1 MSMSKIISS
10 RRRALGL
17 TQEQLAARLGV
28 TAPAVNKWEKGNN
41 CPDIML
47 LPPLARLLEIDMNE
61 LFCFHQD
68 LSEQEISRMVR
79 EVADISTQK
88 DLSTAF
94 KFAEKMLRQYPN
106 CEALCYHLAVCLNG
120 AMVLSPANSAD
131 LPGFEEKILK
141 WYERL
146 TRAEDAQIRNQA
158 LFMLAGRY
166 LQKQDCA
173 NAQRM
178 LEQLPEPS
186 TMDKTLLE
194 AELHIQRGELL
205 EAGALL
211 ANAVQ
216 TGINQVQ
223 NHLLKLAELEIKA
236 GNDAY
241 ADQLSE
247 ISRSAAQ
254 LFEQWNYNAS
264 LVPLTLAIERKDATR
279 ALPLLN
285 ELLESTQEYQ
295 HPQNT
300 ALYHYIAKDKPC
312 SLWRMLNPLIHD
324 LETNPG
330 YDFLRE
336 NPEFQDL
343 LVKYRTIVASNQ
355 SNVASVQA

>member
-17 TQEQLAARLGV
+17 TQEQLAVRLGV
-28 TAPAVNKWEKGNN
+28 TAPAVNKWEKGYNF
-41 CPDIML
+41 PDVML
-47 LPPLARLLEIDMNE
+47 LPPLARLLEIDMND

-68 LSEQEISRMVR
+68 LSEQEIAHMVG
-79 EVADISTQK
+79 EVAEISAQR
-88 DLSTAF
+88 DLCAAF
-94 KFAEKMLRQYPN
+94 ASAEKMLRQYPN

-120 AMVLSPANSAD
+120 AIVLSPADSANRPD
-131 LPGFEEKILK
+131 FEEKILQ

-146 TRAEDAQIRNQA
+146 TCAEDAQIRSQA

-166 LQKQDCA
+166 LQKQDCT

-178 LEQLPEPS
+178 LEQLPEPC
-186 TMDKTLLE
+186 TMNKTLLE
-194 AELHIQRGELL
+194 AELYIQQGKFQ

-216 TGINQVQ
+216 TGISQVQ
-223 NHLLKLAELEIKA
+223 SHLLKLAELEIKA

-247 ISRSAAQ
+247 ISRSTAR
-254 LFEQWNYNAS
+254 LFAQWNYDVS
-264 LVPLTLAIERKDATR
+264 LVPLTLAIERRDVTR

-285 ELLESTQEYQ
+285 ELLESTRLCRN
-295 HPQNT
+295 PKNS
-300 ALYHYIAKDKPC
+300 ALYHYITLDR
-312 SLWRMLNPLIHD
+312 SSSIWHMLNPLIHD

-343 LVKYRTIVASNQ
+343 LVKYRTIIASSQ
-355 SNVASVQA
+355 RSASAVQA